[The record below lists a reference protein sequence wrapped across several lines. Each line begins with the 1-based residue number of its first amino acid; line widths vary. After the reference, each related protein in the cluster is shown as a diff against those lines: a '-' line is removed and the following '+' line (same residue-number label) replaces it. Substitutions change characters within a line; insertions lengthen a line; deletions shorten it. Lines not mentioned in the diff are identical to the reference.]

1 VLGTSARFAVLSS
14 SIITDV
20 PACSIT
26 GDVGISPGLRSN
38 ISGLLAGD
46 GQVTGTGSN
55 GAYAIYAADDAGSV
69 PAMLI
74 QAETDATNAY
84 LDATSVSR
92 GTPTLI
98 SGDQNGITLAPGL
111 YQSSSSIEI
120 STGGKLYL
128 DGQGNANAVFIIR
141 SATTITTSDTSS
153 VVLEGSAQAKNVFWV
168 AGSAITIGTN
178 SIMKGTMIASSSISI
193 LTGANL
199 QGRALL
205 QGASAAEISLDT
217 DTIVLP

>member
-1 VLGTSARFAVLSS
+1 LDA
-14 SIITDV
+14 
-20 PACSIT
+20 
-26 GDVGISPGLRSN
+26 
-38 ISGLLAGD
+38 

-120 STGGKLYL
+120 STGGILYL

-168 AGSAITIGTN
+168 AGSAITLGTN